1 MSSPYLTGRKSEMLL
16 ALPIVYELAEDT
28 LTTSELDES
37 ERISMMLA
45 RSKKQRREDISK
57 KGSWMD

>member
-1 MSSPYLTGRKSEMLL
+1 MLL